1 MRITIQNLIVVY
13 DLSLFGNKYI
23 VKNLKLLKRIH
34 KTPSD
39 WPAVLLGYLPSLST
53 LHVYIGGIT

>member
-34 KTPSD
+34 KTSSD

-53 LHVYIGGIT
+53 LHVY